1 MPKGFHYGRQQTR
14 LYTTER
20 YRVDARAFKGMIAA
34 DLGFYQ
40 MGWEVLSDAHRNFEL
55 IDTREWGRVM
65 LFEFNNHQHPV
76 PLSIDDRSVSRK
88 LYLIC
93 PYCTKQRE
101 HLYAM
106 SYGWACRC
114 CGRLHYPSQSER
126 EEARLERR
134 IRKLRFKVWG
144 ADWPDVYNLL
154 ESSCWWPKPKWMR
167 KTTFEAYQKELNNL
181 EDEHFQVLYQSIS
194 QIFPDLNCL
203 RQDLL

>member
-1 MPKGFHYGRQQTR
+1 MPKGFHYGHQQTR
-14 LYTTER
+14 LYTSER
-20 YRVDARAFKGMIAA
+20 YRVDAKAFKGMIAA
-34 DLGFYQ
+34 DLGFYRI
-40 MGWEVLSDAHRNFEL
+40 GWKSLSDDHRNFEL

-65 LFEFNNHQHPV
+65 LFEFNNNKHPV

-106 SYGWACRC
+106 SYGWTCRC

-126 EEARLERR
+126 EEARLERK
-134 IRKLRFKVWG
+134 IRKLRLKIWG

-167 KTTFEAYQKELNNL
+167 RDKFEVNQRKLKEL
-181 EDEHFQVLYQSIS
+181 EHKHSLMIS
-194 QIFPDLNCL
+194 ELLTLSFSDLKI
-203 RQDLL
+203 